1 MADLMMRVAGRSDS
15 GLAKAIQ
22 TDEDG
27 NLTVKQVGKNAEVL
41 DVIVDWTKIDT
52 VKPTAIFSKNGFI
65 YVGKENG
72 EIIKYDENGIEQWA
86 YLNNTKTVTCLF
98 VDDSNHVYVGLNSRS
113 IMKLDSNGLELWATP
128 LTGYHSSDQG
138 VASVYQKGEYV
149 YFGPR
154 YVTTDVHVIKV
165 DKNTG
170 EIVYFIPIGEVG
182 SWEINA
188 IAVDD
193 SENIYVGTRLNYV
206 SKLSQTGIITGL
218 VNTNGTTVTW
228 VSGAKFVTDGSWTGK
243 TIYIGGDRYT
253 IASVTN
259 DSSLVITSSA
269 GVKNN
274 VIFAQGA
281 LTKVWTCVAH
291 GARVAQ
297 FKLGVGNIFYTSSW
311 DNKVR
316 KWDQTGK
323 TGTWGSGAF
332 VWSFDKHTNYV
343 VGIDVDRQG
352 NVYSVSL
359 DNTVRKIDGNDGSER
374 FNFTGHSDD
383 VVGLTNYEHFI
394 YTISN
399 DKTIRKITNEQQFV
413 GYRGI

>member
-1 MADLMMRVAGRSDS
+1 MMRVAGRSEN
-15 GLAKAIQ
+15 GFAKAIQ

-27 NLTVKQVGKNAEVL
+27 NLIVKQVGKNAEVL
-41 DVIVDWTKIDT
+41 DVKVDWTKSDT

-86 YLNNTKTVTCLF
+86 YLNNPKPVNCLF
-98 VDDSNHVYVGLNSRS
+98 VDDNNHVYVGLNFRS
-113 IMKLDSNGLELWATP
+113 IIKLDSNGLELWVTP
-128 LTGYHSSDQG
+128 LTQFHSSDEG
-138 VASVYQKGEYV
+138 MASVYQKGEYV

-154 YVTTDVHVIKV
+154 YLRTDTHVIKV
-165 DKNTG
+165 DKTTG

-182 SWEINA
+182 SWEIPT

-193 SENIYVGTRLNYV
+193 SENIYVGTRLNYIT
-206 SKLSQTGIITGL
+206 KLSQIGVIEGV
-218 VNTNGTTVTW
+218 VNTDGTTVTR

-243 TIYIGGDRYT
+243 TIYVGGDRYT
-253 IASVTN
+253 IESVTN
-259 DSSLVITSSA
+259 DSSLVIASSA
-269 GVKNN
+269 GIKNN

-281 LTKVWTCVAH
+281 LTKLWACVAH
-291 GARVAQ
+291 GARPVQ
-297 FKLGVGNIFYTSSW
+297 IKLGAGNIFYTSSR

-323 TGTWGSGAF
+323 TGTWGSGESI
-332 VWSFDKHTNYV
+332 WSFDKHTNYV
-343 VGIDVDRQG
+343 VGIDVDSQG
-352 NVYSVSL
+352 NVYSCSL
-359 DNTVRKIDGNDGSER
+359 DKTVRKIDGNDGSEI
-374 FNFTGHSDD
+374 FNFVGHSDG
-383 VVGLTNYEHFI
+383 VVGMTSYEHFI

-399 DKTIRKITNEQQFV
+399 DKTFKKITNEQQFI

>member
-1 MADLMMRVAGRSDS
+1 MADEMLRVAGRSEN
-15 GLAKAIQ
+15 GFAKAIQ

-27 NLTVKQVGKNAEVL
+27 NLIVKQVGKNAEVL
-41 DVIVDWTKIDT
+41 DVIVDWTKSGT

-86 YLNNTKTVTCLF
+86 YLNNTKTVNCLF
-98 VDDSNHVYVGLNSRS
+98 VDDSNSVYMGLYGRQLV
-113 IMKLDSNGLELWATP
+113 KLDSNGLELWGTT
-128 LTGYHSSDQG
+128 LTGAQTSDQG
-138 VASVYQKGEYV
+138 MASVYQKGEYV

-154 YVTTDVHVIKV
+154 YATTDIHVIKV

-170 EIVYFIPIGEVG
+170 KIVCFIPIGEVG
-182 SWEINA
+182 SFEINT

-193 SENIYVGTRLNYV
+193 SENIYVGTRLNYIT
-206 SKLSQTGIITGL
+206 KLSQTGIITGL
-218 VNTNGTTVTW
+218 VNTNGTSVTW

-259 DSSLVITSSA
+259 DSSLVIASSA
-269 GVKNN
+269 GIKNG

-281 LTKVWTCVAH
+281 LTKLWTCVAH
-291 GARVAQ
+291 GARVVQ
-297 FKLGVGNIFYTSSW
+297 IKLGVGNIFYTSSW

-323 TGTWGSGAF
+323 TGTWGSGAPI
-332 VWSFDKHTNYV
+332 WSFDKHTNYV

-352 NVYSVSL
+352 NVYSASL
-359 DNTVRKIDGNDGSER
+359 DKTVRKINGNNGSEM
-374 FNFTGHSDD
+374 FNFTGHSDG